1 MLEVPARAHSVG
13 RAPVNRG
20 WVWCRVEAEG
30 WSVLLSRDWN
40 LDIVRRA
47 AEDCVHASD
56 RVHWLDQGTEH
67 PHRIALSVHKDMVQQ
82 VQEKVQAEVD
92 RAGYSAQFIISGSG
106 DFQYMDIL
114 SIHGGKRKAMEYV
127 RRIFGVTPTRVVAAG
142 DSGNDIL
149 MLQGAGCVELH
160 ASHDRSEYAHTLRLS
175 SERTVYWGLTQ
186 CSLYSMY
193 VDGGSDVSAQ
203 RDAVRIP

>member
-1 MLEVPARAHSVG
+1 M
-13 RAPVNRG
+13 
-20 WVWCRVEAEG
+20 
-30 WSVLLSRDWN
+30 LLSRDWN

-47 AEDCVHASD
+47 AEDCVNASD

-149 MLQGAGCVELH
+149 MLQGAGCE
-160 ASHDRSEYAHTLRLS
+160 
-175 SERTVYWGLTQ
+175 
-186 CSLYSMY
+186 
-193 VDGGSDVSAQ
+193 
-203 RDAVRIP
+203 